1 MKIDKNITDMHKIR
15 IKPIG
20 DSDSET
26 KSVKT
31 KKTWADPTAKEL
43 ADAFV
48 LVPDGEYSYAKE
60 RKGKMIAYM

>member
-1 MKIDKNITDMHKIR
+1 MKVDKNITDMHKIR

-20 DSDSET
+20 ECDSET
-26 KSVKT
+26 KSFKT
-31 KKTWADPTAKEL
+31 KKTWADPTLKEL

-48 LVPDGEYSYAKE
+48 LVPDEEYSYAKE